1 LKYLFDNWLLGGG
14 LGLDDGLDAVLSLV
28 DDRLDV
34 VLASHLDRPLVDDL
48 LLHDGRVVY
57 HPLGLVDHL
66 VLERQVLH
74 AASQG
79 RGLGMDHR
87 VGHRGGG
94 GVDVG
99 AVQVGHGLCCVK
111 S

>member
-1 LKYLFDNWLLGGG
+1 VNAEKNLFDDWLLGGG
-14 LGLDDGLDAVLSLV
+14 LSLDDGLDAVLSLV

-34 VLASHLDRPLVDDL
+34 VLASHLYRSLVDDL

-74 AASQG
+74 AASKG
-79 RGLGMDHR
+79 RGLGVDHR
-87 VGHRGGG
+87 VGHHRGSS
-94 GVDVG
+94 VDGG
-99 AVQVGHGLCCVK
+99 AVQVGHGLW
-111 S
+111 